1 MKSLGNLFGSKATP
15 VQTSVSGFGALPDFG
30 QAAFRDAVTR
40 AQTVSQTPDIFAP
53 TAFNADQLASMDLA
67 RQGYQN
73 VTPEAFSQQVS
84 MFSDPFN
91 EQVVQS
97 TLGDIE
103 RTGRGLLSDIGAG
116 ATSAGAFGGTRQAV
130 AEAETIRNMM
140 QEAGRTAGT
149 LRSGNFQSA
158 ADRAIQNIGM
168 KNQLKQQ
175 QMSDLEAIGA
185 LQQAQATQQ
194 QQAPL
199 EAIQFLLA
207 AAQGLP
213 TSSTGSQLRENSG
226 FLKRLGDSAGGI
238 ATIGALMSDR
248 RAKENIEPVGMEN
261 GFPIYAFNYIS
272 APDKRYVG
280 VMAQDV
286 QDIMPEA
293 VVEEDGYLRV
303 KYDMIGVKMRE
314 IN

>member
-1 MKSLGNLFGSKATP
+1 MSKTLGNLFGSKPTP
-15 VQTSVSGFGALPDFG
+15 VETSRSGFAALPDFG
-30 QAAFRDAVTR
+30 QSAFRDAVTR
-40 AQTVSQTPDIFAP
+40 AQAVSQNPNIFAP

-67 RQGYQN
+67 RQGYQS
-73 VTPEAFSQQVS
+73 VTPEAFNQQVA

-97 TLGDIE
+97 TLGDIQ
-103 RTGRGLLSDIGAG
+103 RTGQGLLSDLGAG

-158 ADRAIQNIGM
+158 ADRAIANIGLQ
-168 KNQLKQQ
+168 NQLKQQ

-199 EAIQFLLA
+199 EAIKFLLS

-213 TSSTGSQLRENSG
+213 ASSSGSELRQNTGWLSRFAEPAGAFVKG
-226 FLKRLGDSAGGI
+226 FMGG
-238 ATIGALMSDR
+238 A
-248 RAKENIEPVGMEN
+248 
-261 GFPIYAFNYIS
+261 
-272 APDKRYVG
+272 
-280 VMAQDV
+280 
-286 QDIMPEA
+286 
-293 VVEEDGYLRV
+293 
-303 KYDMIGVKMRE
+303 
-314 IN
+314 

>member
-1 MKSLGNLFGSKATP
+1 MSKALGNLFGSKATP
-15 VQTSVSGFGALPDFG
+15 VQTSQSTSGFAALPEFG

-40 AQTVSQTPDIFAP
+40 AQTVSQDPSIFAP
-53 TAFNADQLASMDLA
+53 TAFNADQLASMELA

-73 VTPEAFSQQVS
+73 VTPEAFNQQVG

-130 AEAETIRNMM
+130 AEAETIRNIM

-158 ADRAIQNIGM
+158 ADRAIQNIGLQ
-168 KNQLKQQ
+168 NQLKQQ
-175 QMSDLEAIGA
+175 QMSDLESIGA
-185 LQQAQATQQ
+185 LQQAQATQVKQ
-194 QQAPL
+194 SPL

-213 TSSTGSQLRENSG
+213 SSSSSTGSTMRENSG
-226 FLKRLGDSAGGI
+226 LLSRISQ
-238 ATIGALMSDR
+238 
-248 RAKENIEPVGMEN
+248 PVGN
-261 GFPIYAFNYIS
+261 FIG
-272 APDKRYVG
+272 
-280 VMAQDV
+280 
-286 QDIMPEA
+286 
-293 VVEEDGYLRV
+293 GYNLW
-303 KYDMIGVKMRE
+303 K
-314 IN
+314 NS